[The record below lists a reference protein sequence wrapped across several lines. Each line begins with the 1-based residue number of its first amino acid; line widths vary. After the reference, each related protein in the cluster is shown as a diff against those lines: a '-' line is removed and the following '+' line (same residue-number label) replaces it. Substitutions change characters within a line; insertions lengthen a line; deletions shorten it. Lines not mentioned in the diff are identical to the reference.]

1 MRKIVQIIVC
11 FSESPNFMYHVF
23 YKWQSKKKN
32 CTWKH
37 KKVQSFWEAHK
48 NLRNLPHALD
58 IYLVNVQSMRK
69 IFSNFVCLSESPNFE
84 EAQQMPWSKYVVCR
98 SAWFISNHKTSWFY
112 FSPKLNFTRVN
123 TADPVHFTLTPPECH
138 MEIRNGYGTT
148 GTRVAGPVHVGD
160 PLTLM
165 ILMRSAWGKFFLISF

>member
-1 MRKIVQIIVC
+1 MC
-11 FSESPNFMYHVF
+11 DDMTNALALSE
-23 YKWQSKKKN
+23 KKN
-32 CTWKH
+32 PLANE
-37 KKVQSFWEAHK
+37 VAK
-48 NLRNLPHALD
+48 N
-58 IYLVNVQSMRK
+58 
-69 IFSNFVCLSESPNFE
+69 IFSKNKIPTNG
-84 EAQQMPWSKYVVCR
+84 K

-148 GTRVAGPVHVGD
+148 GARVAGPVHVGD

-165 ILMRSAWGKFFLISF
+165 ILMRSAWGKFCLIFFSLRSLIYVFDSLHILVTSFLFFFVILFVWFYLH